1 MKKARLMVVDD
12 DKNTRKLIQDIL
24 KATGLYTVAQAAS
37 GEACLRKIAE
47 SPVDLV
53 MLDMQMPG
61 IDGLETLR
69 RIKAKAPELPVIIMT
84 AHGTV
89 ESAVDSMKGGS
100 YDFLTKPFP
109 AERLK
114 VTVHNALEAS
124 ELQSEVHS
132 LRSAIQSKYDF
143 TNIIGQSGVMQE
155 LFGALEKIVK
165 SEVTVLIQGESGTG
179 KELFAR
185 AIHQHSPERK
195 NRPFV
200 AVNCTALPES
210 LLESE
215 LFGHEKGA
223 FTGAASKR
231 IGKFE
236 LADGG
241 TIFLDEI
248 GDMSLSTQA
257 KILRVLQEREFE
269 RVGGN
274 ALVKVNI
281 RFISATNK
289 NLVEEVAAGR
299 FREDLFYRL
308 SVFPI
313 KLPPLRDR
321 VADIALLAAHFLK
334 RYGDREGKRFEGLTQ
349 DAARA
354 LTGYHWPGNV
364 RELENVIERAV
375 VISSGRQI
383 ILDDLSPYVRSGQ
396 LSTKFTP
403 AELDVDQETL
413 PQWIEKLELDI
424 LKRTLLEFEGN
435 ISQTARKLGI
445 GRATVYRKA
454 KKHNLPISR

>member
-1 MKKARLMVVDD
+1 MNKTRLMVVDD
-12 DKNTRKLIQDIL
+12 DRNTRRLIQDIL
-24 KATGLYTVAQAAS
+24 KTTGLYTVIQAAS
-37 GEACLRKIAE
+37 GEACLRKMVE

-61 IDGLETLR
+61 MDGLETLR
-69 RIKAKAPELPVIIMT
+69 RIKAMAPELPVIIMT

-89 ESAVDSMKGGS
+89 EAAVESMKGGS

-124 ELQSEVHS
+124 ELQSEIVS
-132 LRSAIQSKYDF
+132 LRSAIQSKYAF
-143 TNIIGQSGVMQE
+143 ENIIGQSGVMQE
-155 LFGALEKIVK
+155 LFAALEKIVK

-185 AIHQHSPERK
+185 AIHQHSPKRK
-195 NRPFV
+195 DQPFV

-236 LADGG
+236 LADNG

-274 ALVKVNI
+274 RLVKVNV

-289 NLVEEVAAGR
+289 NLEEEVAAGR

-313 KLPPLRDR
+313 KLPPLRER
-321 VADIALLAAHFLK
+321 AADIIQLATHFLT
-334 RYGDREGKRFEGLTQ
+334 RYGQREQKTFDGLTP

-375 VISSGRQI
+375 VLASGTQI
-383 ILDDLSPYVRSGQ
+383 RLDDLSPHIRSAQ
-396 LSTKFTP
+396 LDAKFTP
-403 AELDVDQETL
+403 SVLNPEHETL
-413 PQWIEKLELDI
+413 PQWIEKMEIEI
-424 LKRTLLEFEGN
+424 LHRTLLEFEGN

-454 KKHNLPISR
+454 KKFHLPISR